1 MKAIPRAAYTVA
13 EVAEAL
19 GMSRQSVTALIHG
32 GKLAAFRCGKNDSG
46 IRVHAASLTEYLAG
60 APDARDEPDAA

>member
-32 GKLAAFRCGKNDSG
+32 GKLAAFRTGKNDSA
-46 IRVHAASLTEYLAG
+46 IRIRAKSFTDYLDG
-60 APDARDEPDAA
+60 APDARDAA